1 MCPLP
6 DHGRVIPMD
15 RPDDYRLGDVGGY
28 LRRTTTAP
36 IGPGTEPSAGP
47 GSACHHQTIAS
58 VFPGPYPPIVP
69 YGTAVAA
76 RGASEAHR
84 DGARQGGPLVRARG
98 ARAEV

>member
-28 LRRTTTAP
+28 LRRPSPAR

-84 DGARQGGPLVRARG
+84 GGSTQGAHLMSAAACRS
-98 ARAEV
+98 

>member
-47 GSACHHQTIAS
+47 GSACHHQTILS
-58 VFPGPYPPIVP
+58 VFPGRSPPIVP
-69 YGTAVAA
+69 YGTGVAA
-76 RGASEAHR
+76 RVPSEAHR
-84 DGARQGGPLVRARG
+84 DGSTQGAQLMSAAACRS
-98 ARAEV
+98 